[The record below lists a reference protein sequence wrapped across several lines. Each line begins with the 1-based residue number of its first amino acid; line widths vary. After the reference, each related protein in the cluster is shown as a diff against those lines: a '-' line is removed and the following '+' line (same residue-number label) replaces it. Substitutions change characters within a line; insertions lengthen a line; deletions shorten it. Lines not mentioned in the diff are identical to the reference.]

1 MLSRPGH
8 QTALAQTKAR
18 YECGLIQV
26 SDVDLNMDHYLK
38 FCGVTE
44 QPLHRHG
51 WLLLYVSEIK
61 IGPQVQLD
69 GVQNRSIWW

>member
-1 MLSRPGH
+1 MLSRPRC

-26 SDVDLNMDHYLK
+26 SDVDQNMDHYLK
-38 FCGVTE
+38 FCGVTA

-51 WLLLYVSEIK
+51 WLLLYVSKIK

-69 GVQNRSIWW
+69 GVQNRSIWR